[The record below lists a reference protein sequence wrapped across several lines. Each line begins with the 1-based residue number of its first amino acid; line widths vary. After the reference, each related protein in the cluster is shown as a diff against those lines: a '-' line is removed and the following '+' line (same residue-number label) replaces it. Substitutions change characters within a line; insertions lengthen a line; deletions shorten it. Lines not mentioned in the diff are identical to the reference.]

1 MVRRV
6 AVLMGGWGEEREISL
21 STGEAV
27 AKALERLGRKV
38 HRVTAGP
45 GLFDALRAAPVDAA
59 FLALHGRMGEDG
71 KVQGL
76 LEVLGLPY
84 TGSGVLASA
93 LCMDKPMAK
102 KVLRFHNIST
112 PASYTASIDQLD
124 SALQL
129 HGDLGYPAVVKPAC
143 SGSSCG
149 VSVVREPGELLPALR
164 EACRFGGLALVERFV
179 RGREVTV
186 AILGDRALGSCEIAP
201 PREVFDFEG
210 KYRGGSCFYLPP
222 RLSDTRLANIEALA
236 LAAHQAL
243 GCRGY
248 SRVDL
253 ISSDSDNDLVLELNT
268 LPGMTPTSLFPKI
281 AEAAGLSFEELVEA
295 ILDRA
300 ELAGGPAALADEVAA
315 LESVGGAPATRTRAA
330 G

>member
-21 STGEAV
+21 SSGAAV
-27 AKALERLGRKV
+27 AEALERLGREV
-38 HRVTAGP
+38 HRVQAGP
-45 GLFDALRAAPVDAA
+45 GLCEALRAARADAA
-59 FLALHGRMGEDG
+59 FLALRGKMGEDG

-112 PASYTASIDQLD
+112 PASYTVALGQLD
-124 SALQL
+124 SALEI

-164 EACRFGGLALVERFV
+164 EACRFGELALVERFV
-179 RGREVTV
+179 RGREITV
-186 AILGDRALGSCEIAP
+186 AILGERALGSCEIAP
-201 PREVFDFEG
+201 PRAGEAR
-210 KYRGGSCFYLPP
+210 YYLPP
-222 RLSDTRLANIEALA
+222 RLSPTRLANIEALA
-236 LAAHQAL
+236 LSAHRAL

-253 ISSDSDNDLVLELNT
+253 ISSDSENDLVLELNT
-268 LPGMTPTSLFPKI
+268 LPSLAPTSLFPKI
-281 AEAAGLSFEELVEA
+281 ARAAGLSFEELVEA
-295 ILDRA
+295 ILERA
-300 ELAGGPAALADEVAA
+300 GLAHRPAAPAEELAAL
-315 LESVGGAPATRTRAA
+315 GAGAERTPRSRAA
-330 G
+330 S